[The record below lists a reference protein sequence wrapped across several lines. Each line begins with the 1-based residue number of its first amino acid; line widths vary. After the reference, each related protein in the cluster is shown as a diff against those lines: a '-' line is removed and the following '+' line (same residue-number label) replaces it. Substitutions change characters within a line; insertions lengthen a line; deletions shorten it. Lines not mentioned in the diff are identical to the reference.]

1 MTDTKT
7 LKEDIAYVRAV
18 AERSESL
25 PMPAAYLVW
34 AVLWLCGF
42 ALVDFVGP
50 ESVWVGVFWLVAAPA
65 GFGLSGWIAERAQ
78 RQAGQADHQENRR
91 WSLHFLAFFTSGL
104 LGFGLVAAGQLTWAG
119 FISLWILLLGLTYF
133 QAGLYLERRLLPIG
147 LLVGVGYLVTLLV
160 PEYGFTTAGV
170 LVAAG
175 LTLLAFLETRVQRAT
190 N

>member
-7 LKEDIAYVRAV
+7 LKEDIAYVRAA

-42 ALVDFVGP
+42 ALVDLVGP
-50 ESVWVGVFWLVAAPA
+50 ESAWIGVYWLVAAPA
-65 GFGLSGWIAERAQ
+65 GFGLSGWLAERAQ
-78 RQAGQADHQENRR
+78 RHAGQADHHDNRR

-104 LGFGLVAAGQLTWAG
+104 LGFGLVAAGHLTWPG
-119 FISLWILLLGLTYF
+119 FISLWVLLLGLTYF
-133 QAGLYLERRLLPIG
+133 LAGLYLERRLLPIG
-147 LLVGVGYLVTLLV
+147 MFVGVGYLVTLFV

-170 LVAAG
+170 LIAAA
-175 LTLLAFLETRVQRAT
+175 LMVLAFLETRVQRAT